1 MGFPK
6 LLSSLEN
13 AVKGF
18 IFTIIIHYHHYDH
31 FYFFVIIFI
40 IIINIFIIIIVTI
53 TIISISNSIIFAII
67 TTVQGFNLSIYL
79 KRSSFTSDFGEV

>member
-31 FYFFVIIFI
+31 FHFFIIIFI
-40 IIINIFIIIIVTI
+40 IVINIFIIIIV

-67 TTVQGFNLSIYL
+67 TTVHGFNLSIYL

>member
-6 LLSSLEN
+6 LLSPSEN
-13 AVKGF
+13 AAKGF

-31 FYFFVIIFI
+31 FYFFIIIFI
-40 IIINIFIIIIVTI
+40 IVINIFIIIIVA
-53 TIISISNSIIFAII
+53 IISISNSIIFAII

>member
-31 FYFFVIIFI
+31 FHFFIIIFI
-40 IIINIFIIIIVTI
+40 IIINIFIIIIV

>member
-6 LLSSLEN
+6 LLSPLEN

-31 FYFFVIIFI
+31 FHFFIIIFI
-40 IIINIFIIIIVTI
+40 TIINIFIIIIIV